1 MTARRLTHL
10 TARLLLT
17 LPLAACAAQ
26 PGPGQATG
34 RPDAPAADARSAAAA
49 PSTAPAPAAAPAAP
63 VAQDTQAGT
72 DARQAGGSSGNGAAP
87 PRHTA
92 SGHAGRTAGNATTT
106 AGAEAGARAAAPSA
120 GMPSTG
126 VTSATGTS
134 ATGMSATGISSNNT
148 STTDAPAGATSTTGA
163 ATGPA
168 PAAATAPDVV
178 APRPATPGTATPGA
192 TVPPVA
198 MPAGSPTGGL
208 LQTLF
213 ALILVLAVL
222 GALAWFLKRYGP
234 RAGGGN
240 ANLRVVGS
248 LNLGGRERIMVVEV
262 GNQWI
267 VVGASPGRINALA
280 TLPRQDG
287 QNGDTDASDAVNAA
301 LARQGN
307 AAPGAH
313 SFADWLKQTI
323 DKRK

>member
-10 TARLLLT
+10 TARLLLA

-26 PGPGQATG
+26 PGPGQASG
-34 RPDAPAADARSAAAA
+34 RPDAPA
-49 PSTAPAPAAAPAAP
+49 PAPVAAPAAP
-63 VAQDTQAGT
+63 VTQDTQDT
-72 DARQAGGSSGNGAAP
+72 QPGAATRQGGTVTAA
-87 PRHTA
+87 PRHDEP
-92 SGHAGRTAGNATTT
+92 GRTASRPAQNMTH
-106 AGAEAGARAAAPSA
+106 GAAAEPRAAAPSA
-120 GMPSTG
+120 AAAG
-126 VTSATGTS
+126 SAGNGS
-134 ATGMSATGISSNNT
+134 AARGT
-148 STTDAPAGATSTTGA
+148 STTGTAVAGTAGTTGA
-163 ATGPA
+163 ATAATAADTA
-168 PAAATAPDVV
+168 PATGTAVTTPAATPAAPDVV
-178 APRPATPGTATPGA
+178 APRATPGVPTAGP

-198 MPAGSPTGGL
+198 MPAGSPTGSL

-213 ALILVLAVL
+213 ALVLVLAVL

-287 QNGDTDASDAVNAA
+287 QNGVTDASDAA
-301 LARQGN
+301 LAPQAN
-307 AAPGAH
+307 ATPGAH